1 MVEPQGAR
9 QRTGLWQALQK
20 EGHPG
25 GSCNAAATTAA
36 STALTAFRG
45 WVLVLLILR
54 LLRRWWWPGGLGQLA
69 KEEIFVVLYI
79 HGGEEG
85 VG

>member
-1 MVEPQGAR
+1 MVEPEGAR

-25 GSCNAAATTAA
+25 GSCNAAATTAT
-36 STALTAFRG
+36 STFRSR
-45 WVLVLLILR
+45 LLLLFLR
-54 LLRRWWWPGGLGQLA
+54 LLWRWWWPGGLGQFA

-79 HGGEEG
+79 HRGEEG